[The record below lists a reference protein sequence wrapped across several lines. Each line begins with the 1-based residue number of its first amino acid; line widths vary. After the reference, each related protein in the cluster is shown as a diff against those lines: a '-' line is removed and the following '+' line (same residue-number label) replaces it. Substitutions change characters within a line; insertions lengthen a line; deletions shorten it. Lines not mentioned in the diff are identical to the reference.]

1 MMSMG
6 QIQIKYEE
14 VYAKTAELKGYIGSD
29 LLTRI
34 ENEYAQIQEM
44 LGRVDGATNAGLL
57 ETMEKNRKK
66 SIMVARTLEKLLSFM
81 ANSSK
86 QVELNEQ
93 KMAGAILSGA
103 EKAKGGS

>member
-1 MMSMG
+1 MG

-14 VYAKTAELKGYIGSD
+14 VYSKTSEMKGSIQDD
-29 LLTRI
+29 LMLRI
-34 ENEYAQIQEM
+34 ENEYNHIQEM
-44 LGRVDGATNAGLL
+44 LDKVDSATNAALKN
-57 ETMEKNRKK
+57 TMEQNRKK

-93 KMAGAILSGA
+93 KMAGAIASGA
-103 EKAKGGS
+103 AETERGE